1 MADNLN
7 TIYLSPAGNGEIARS
22 SSIGSYV
29 VSDMSIVGTLDANI
43 AQFVGAVQMDTTL
56 AVTGATTQTGA
67 LGVTGKTTAT
77 GGLAVGAGLGTLSV
91 VSTSLQSI
99 AALTIND
106 LESNQTTFACNWAA
120 MGDIVLATPV
130 ASDLSNGL
138 AYNAYVSAAST
149 VALRFSNCSA
159 VEAKPVAQNWRFTM
173 LRFS

>member
-22 SSIGSYV
+22 SSVGSYA
-29 VSDMSIVGTLDANI
+29 VSDMSISGTLDANI
-43 AQFVGAVQMDTTL
+43 VQCVGAVQMDSTL
-56 AVTGATTQTGA
+56 AVTSTTA
-67 LGVTGKTTAT
+67 LTGKATLT
-77 GGLAVGAGLGTLSV
+77 GGAAVGVGLGTLSV

-106 LESNQTTFACNWAA
+106 LESNQTTFTCNWAA
-120 MGDIVLATPV
+120 LGDIVLATPA

-138 AYNAYVSAAST
+138 AYNAYVSATST
-149 VALRFSNCSA
+149 VALRFSNCSGT
-159 VEAKPVAQNWRFTM
+159 EAKPVAQNWRFTM

>member
-7 TIYLSPAGNGEIARS
+7 TTYLSPAGDGEIARS
-22 SSIGSYV
+22 SSIGSYA
-29 VSDMSIVGTLDANI
+29 VSDMSISGTLDANI
-43 AQFVGAVQMDTTL
+43 VQCVGAVQMDTTL
-56 AVTGATTQTGA
+56 AVTG
-67 LGVTGKTTAT
+67 KTTAT
-77 GGLAVGAGLGTLSV
+77 GGLATGAGLGTLSV

-120 MGDIVLATPV
+120 LGDIVLATPAV
-130 ASDLSNGL
+130 SDLSNGL

-149 VALRFSNCSA
+149 VCLRFSNCSA
-159 VEAKPVAQNWRFTM
+159 TEAKPVAQNWRFTM